1 MNTQQLINYATEKS
15 MNYKTFTDEFTGR
28 FCVGIEWK
36 NNDVYYWY
44 FELSDGDLFFYE
56 RYSRNNGTSSGR
68 FSMTECNIRKS
79 VESFNA

>member
-36 NNDVYYWY
+36 NNDVYYW
-44 FELSDGDLFFYE
+44 
-56 RYSRNNGTSSGR
+56 
-68 FSMTECNIRKS
+68 
-79 VESFNA
+79 